1 MSRAVYLRLELL
13 RTLRNRR
20 FLTFSLIFPLVLYL
34 LIAGPDRHDHDVGGT
49 GLSAPLYF
57 MVSISS
63 FGTMTAML
71 STGARIASERK
82 AGWNRQLRLT
92 PLTARE
98 YIRAKL
104 VTAYGVALMSIVVLY
119 AAGAALG
126 VSLSAGRWLEM
137 TGLILVGLVPF
148 AALGILAGHLLS
160 EDTIGPAV
168 GGTTAI
174 LAFVSGTWF
183 PLPAHGFLHGLSQ
196 GLPSTYLVQAGR
208 VGIGGSAW
216 GTTGWVAVAVWAIV
230 LAALA
235 RWAYLR
241 DTARA

>member
-1 MSRAVYLRLELL
+1 MSHGTYLRLELL

-20 FLTFSLIFPLVLYL
+20 FLVFSLIFPVVLYL
-34 LIAGPDRHDHDVGGT
+34 LIVGTNNNEEDVGGT
-49 GLSAPLYF
+49 GLSMALYF

-71 STGARIASERK
+71 SSGARIASERK

-92 PLTARE
+92 PLTPYE

-104 VTAYGVALMSIVVLY
+104 VTGYAVALMSILVLY
-119 AAGAALG
+119 AAGIVMG
-126 VSLSAGRWLEM
+126 VSLPINRWLEM
-137 TGLILVGLVPF
+137 TGLILVGLIPF
-148 AALGILAGHLLS
+148 AALGIAIGHLLS
-160 EDTIGPAV
+160 EDSMGPAV

-183 PLPAHGFLHGLSQ
+183 PVPEHGFLHDLSQ
-196 GLPSTYLVQAGR
+196 ALPSSYLVQAGR
-208 VGIGGSAW
+208 VGVGGSAW
-216 GTTGWVAVAVWAIV
+216 GTTGWLVVAAWTVVLGAV
-230 LAALA
+230 A

-241 DTARA
+241 DTGRA

>member
-1 MSRAVYLRLELL
+1 VITFARYEIV
-13 RTLRNRR
+13 RTFRNRR
-20 FLTFSLIFPLVLYL
+20 FFIFSVGFPVVLYFT
-34 LIAGPDRHDHDVGGT
+34 IAGPNRNEHNFANSGLPAALYYMVGLT
-49 GLSAPLYF
+49 A
-57 MVSISS
+57 
-63 FGTMTAML
+63 FGTMNTVL
-71 STGARIASERK
+71 STGTRIAGERA

-216 GTTGWVAVAVWAIV
+216 GTAGWVAVAVWAIV

>member
-1 MSRAVYLRLELL
+1 MTHAVYLRLELL

-20 FLTFSLIFPLVLYL
+20 FLTFSLIFPVVLYV
-34 LIAGPDRHDHDVGGT
+34 LIAGPQRHEHDIGGT

-63 FGTMTAML
+63 FGTMMAML
-71 STGARIASERK
+71 SSGARIASERK

-98 YIRAKL
+98 YIRAKV
-104 VTAYGVALMSIVVLY
+104 VTAYGVALLSLALIYV
-119 AAGAALG
+119 AGASLG
-126 VSLSAGRWLEM
+126 VSLPASRWLAM

-148 AALGILAGHLLS
+148 AALGILVGHLLS
-160 EDTIGPAV
+160 DDSMGPAV
-168 GGTTAI
+168 GGITAL

-183 PLPAHGFLHGLSQ
+183 PIPAHGFLHVLSR

-208 VGIGGSAW
+208 VGIGGGAW
-216 GTTGWVAVAVWAIV
+216 GTTGWLVVTAWAVA

-241 DTARA
+241 DTGRT